1 MSASYAAAL
10 AVENLWVAAR
20 AEGLGVGWVSFL
32 EERDVAQALELPS
45 HLEVVAYLCVGHV
58 DEFPTEP
65 ELSLG
70 GWAKGRPL
78 SWAVHRDRYGLRG
91 LPGQEP
97 TSLLEETIT
106 GIGALNPRAVKE
118 ARERQ
123 SRMTKPPGS
132 LGELEEISVQ
142 LAGLAGECPP
152 PLPEPAAVV
161 IFAGDHGVHARSD
174 ILATAGHRTDGAQ
187 LPGRWRRRQ
196 LLRRTGRWEVAV
208 VDVGVIGDLP
218 QAAGLIPER
227 SPEEQPI
234 SHRARRCLVTRPYRP
249 WNTAS
254 RSPVTWSRQETA
266 A

>member
-1 MSASYAAAL
+1 
-10 AVENLWVAAR
+10 
-20 AEGLGVGWVSFL
+20 WVSFPD
-32 EERDVAQALELPS
+32 ERAVARALALPS

-132 LGELEEISVQ
+132 LGELEEVAEQ
-142 LAGLAGECPP
+142 VARLAGRGAPP
-152 PLPEPAAVV
+152 P
-161 IFAGDHGVHARSD
+161 R
-174 ILATAGHRTDGAQ
+174 
-187 LPGRWRRRQ
+187 
-196 LLRRTGRWEVAV
+196 
-208 VDVGVIGDLP
+208 
-218 QAAGLIPER
+218 
-227 SPEEQPI
+227 
-234 SHRARRCLVTRPYRP
+234 
-249 WNTAS
+249 
-254 RSPVTWSRQETA
+254 ETA
-266 A
+266 